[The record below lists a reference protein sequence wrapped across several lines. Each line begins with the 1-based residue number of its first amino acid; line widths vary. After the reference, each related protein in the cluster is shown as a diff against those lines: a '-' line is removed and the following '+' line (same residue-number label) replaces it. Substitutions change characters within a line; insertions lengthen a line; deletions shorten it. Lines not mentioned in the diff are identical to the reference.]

1 MSLSFPYPKNGSTT
15 RPIGQGCKSC
25 VFMQICPAVYWF
37 RRYTFKDLDEA
48 NGRACTSWSTNPAD
62 KVKIPTEDD
71 LNEEDYM
78 YVQGLGSE
86 AVRNG
91 FGETTGGSRQSEGT

>member
-1 MSLSFPYPKNGSTT
+1 
-15 RPIGQGCKSC
+15 
-25 VFMQICPAVYWF
+25 
-37 RRYTFKDLDEA
+37 
-48 NGRACTSWSTNPAD
+48 
-62 KVKIPTEDD
+62 VKIPTEDD